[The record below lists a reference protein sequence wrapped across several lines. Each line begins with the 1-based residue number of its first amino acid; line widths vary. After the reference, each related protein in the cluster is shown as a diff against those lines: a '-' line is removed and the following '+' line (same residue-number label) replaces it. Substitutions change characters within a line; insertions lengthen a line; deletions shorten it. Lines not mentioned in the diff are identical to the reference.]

1 MGESGPTLDEGI
13 ALTASTTEANEPRI
27 PSSIRFVLA
36 TILINAIGFGII
48 TPVMPELVMELG
60 DADLSEATAIGGTLA
75 LLYAGTQFLC
85 GPLFGNLSDRFGRRP
100 VLLGSLFGF
109 SADFLI
115 LAFAPNL
122 TWLYV
127 GRILSGVFGASNAP
141 AQSAIADMTPPDAR
155 PRLFGLI
162 GAAFGIGFVIGPVIG
177 GLLGEFGHRVPF
189 FAAAALAAANCIYGF
204 LVFPETMAKENRRPF
219 ELRRANP
226 VGALLNIR
234 KLPGILPIAV
244 VYFLWQVA
252 SLIYP
257 MTWNF
262 FTLGRYGWSP
272 GMVGASLSAV
282 GLSMALVQ
290 TFLTGRAVGRYGER
304 RTAMIGVGFGAAAMI
319 AYAIIPY
326 GWLGFAVIPILAMQ
340 SLAHPA
346 LTAMMSRRA
355 TADTQG
361 EVQGFAS
368 SVMSLGAIVAPSL
381 FNPLLAWFTGPD
393 APFVFWG
400 AAFVV
405 AAAFALVALVVL
417 ISLPPAERSDPNLI
431 VRSRP

>member
-1 MGESGPTLDEGI
+1 MNADPHPDAQREQAPI
-13 ALTASTTEANEPRI
+13 PASI
-27 PSSIRFVLA
+27 KFVLA

-48 TPVMPELVMELG
+48 TPVLPELVMELG
-60 DADLSEATAIGGTLA
+60 HADLSHATAIGGTLS
-75 LLYAGTQFLC
+75 LLYAGTQFLF
-85 GPLFGNLSDRFGRRP
+85 GPLAGNLSDRFGRRP

-127 GRILSGVFGASNAP
+127 GRFLSGIFGASNGP
-141 AQSAIADMTPPDAR
+141 AQSAIADLTPPDAR

-189 FAAAALAAANCIYGF
+189 FAAAALAAANCVYGF
-204 LVFPETMAKENRRPF
+204 LVFPETMARENRRPF
-219 ELRRANP
+219 DLRRANP
-226 VGALLNIR
+226 VGALLNVR

-262 FTLGRYGWSP
+262 FAYGRYGWTS

-282 GLSMALVQ
+282 GISMALVQ
-290 TFLTGRAVGRYGER
+290 TFVTGRAVRRFGER
-304 RTAMIGVGFGAAAMI
+304 HTAMIGIGFGATAML
-319 AYAIIPY
+319 AYAVIPY
-326 GWLGFAVIPILAMQ
+326 GWLGFAAIPLLGLQ
-340 SLAHPA
+340 SLAHPS

-355 TADTQG
+355 TPDTQG

-368 SVMSLGAIVAPSL
+368 STMSLGAIVAPSL

-405 AAAFALVALVVL
+405 AALFALVALLVL
-417 ISLPPAERSDPNLI
+417 VAVPPAAQADPNR

>member
-1 MGESGPTLDEGI
+1 MTMEKSVTAEKANGI
-13 ALTASTTEANEPRI
+13 PASI
-27 PSSIRFVLA
+27 KFVLA

-48 TPVMPELVMELG
+48 TPVLPELIMELG
-60 DADLSEATAIGGTLA
+60 HSDLSEATAIGGTLS
-75 LLYAGTQFLC
+75 LLYAATQFVC
-85 GPLFGNLSDRFGRRP
+85 GPLAGNLSDRFGRRP

-109 SADFLI
+109 SVDFLI
-115 LAFAPNL
+115 LAFAPTL

-127 GRILSGVFGASNAP
+127 GRFMSGVFGASNAP
-141 AQSAIADMTPPDAR
+141 AQSAIADATAPEDR

-177 GLLGEFGHRVPF
+177 GVLGEFGHRVPF

-204 LVFPETMAKENRRPF
+204 LVFPETMAPENRRTF
-219 ELRRANP
+219 QWRRANP

-234 KLPGILPIAV
+234 KLPGILPLAV

-262 FTLGRYGWSP
+262 FAYGRYGWSSA
-272 GMVGASLSAV
+272 MVGASLSAV

-290 TFLTGRAVGRYGER
+290 TFLTGRAVHRFGER
-304 RTAMIGVGFGAAAMI
+304 QTAQVGIAFGALAMT
-319 AYAIIPY
+319 AYVFIPN
-326 GWLGFAVIPILAMQ
+326 GWLGFAAIPLLAMQ
-340 SLAHPA
+340 SLAQPA
-346 LTAMMSRRA
+346 LTAMLSRRA

-368 SVMSLGAIVAPSL
+368 SVMALGAIVAPLL
-381 FNPLLAWFTGPD
+381 FNPLLAWFTSPS
-393 APFVFWG
+393 APFIFWG
-400 AAFVV
+400 AAFAV
-405 AAAFALVALVVL
+405 AATFAFMA
-417 ISLPPAERSDPNLI
+417 LI
-431 VRSRP
+431 VLSVVRPTERR